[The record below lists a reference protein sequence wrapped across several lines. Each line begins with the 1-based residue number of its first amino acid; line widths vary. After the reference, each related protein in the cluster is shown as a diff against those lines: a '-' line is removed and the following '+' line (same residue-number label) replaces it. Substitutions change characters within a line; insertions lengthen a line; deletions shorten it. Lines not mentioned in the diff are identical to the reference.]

1 MAVTFKKGMYELNA
15 QSNFNYQLNRLVMW
29 DGGDLEEIQKVGPTI
44 HTSEDWKTKLIS
56 LGDKAMAE
64 QRTEN
69 AIAYYRMSEFFIYDG
84 DPDKKKY
91 YKKGTE
97 LFYGYYKEWFESGR

>member
-1 MAVTFKKGMYELNA
+1 
-15 QSNFNYQLNRLVMW
+15 MW

-69 AIAYYRMSEFFIYDG
+69 AIAYYRMSEFFMYDG

-91 YKKGTE
+91 YKKARSFSTTIIRNG
-97 LFYGYYKEWFESGR
+97 LRAAEWSGRRCPTKR